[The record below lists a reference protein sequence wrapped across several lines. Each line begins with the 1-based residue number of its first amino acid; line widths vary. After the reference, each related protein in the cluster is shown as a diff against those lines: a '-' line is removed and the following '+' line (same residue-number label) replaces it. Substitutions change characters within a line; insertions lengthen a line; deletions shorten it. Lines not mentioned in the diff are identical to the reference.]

1 MSTLCSKLIA
11 ESHKYV
17 QPHPKREEGW
27 RLNKKSVPA
36 GQGCLSCRIW
46 QMPLIEIRQD
56 HAQEEAIPFVAASK
70 ANEELL

>member
-1 MSTLCSKLIA
+1 MAI
-11 ESHKYV
+11 
-17 QPHPKREEGW
+17 
-27 RLNKKSVPA
+27 KKKNVPA